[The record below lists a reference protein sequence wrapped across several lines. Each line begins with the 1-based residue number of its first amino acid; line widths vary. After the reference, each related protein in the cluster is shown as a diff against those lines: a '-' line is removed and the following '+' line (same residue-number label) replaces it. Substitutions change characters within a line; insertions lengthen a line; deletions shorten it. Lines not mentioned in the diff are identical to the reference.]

1 MISTVTTSTVTT
13 VTTAA
18 IAGSVA
24 LIGILILFGL
34 LVQKEVTTAS
44 NENRLKKLGKA
55 LNIAIIPLLIAF
67 ILIVIFRVSEVL
79 R

>member
-1 MISTVTTSTVTT
+1 MISTVTTATVST

-24 LIGILILFGL
+24 LIGIIVLFGL
-34 LVQKEVTTAS
+34 LLQKEVTTAS
-44 NENRLKKLGKA
+44 PGDRMKKLGKS

-67 ILIVIFRVSEVL
+67 ILIVISKVTEVL
-79 R
+79 N